1 MVAVP
6 PYEDVVMKIIHK
18 AYNTRFL
25 WTARFK
31 AASIPGLG
39 SGNLLQGAL
48 QYYQALHW
56 EKPYLVQALEL
67 LQESETADG
76 LQTIL
81 GLMLSGQG
89 WCHARKTWVFNT
101 IISRVQVPAAAPS
114 EFTPIGESHASRVA
128 RQAVKEIVS
137 EFIEDVK
144 DQALKTTFLEPTK
157 MHFRTKDEPMRE
169 NQVDMHG
176 ANTYLA
182 ILASTLGVQLNRRP
196 YLEDWAVGCADFL
209 ANNAPEPAAWAE
221 SHFGRDWEGI
231 RELREEEGSKPLRN
245 PNLLDRIE
253 FLADTCV
260 LHNHCGFVFK
270 GTTAREVANAAV
282 NPDGRIQEQ
291 RVHLAKYLVK
301 FASWFS
307 EDFILP
313 RMVTRLIGE
322 TGRLEALQ
330 ALMDELLAH
339 EPHLAGDEGEEDVR
353 FWLWNMSELPAQFQR
368 ERAAHLMRFAGVL
381 RTPGMELPPLYVEEH
396 DVQCSDPF
404 SRWHPGQSAWT
415 SE

>member
-1 MVAVP
+1 MTTVP
-6 PYEDVVMKIIHK
+6 PFEDVVLKIIHK

-25 WTARFK
+25 WTARYK

-48 QYYQALHW
+48 CYYQALHW
-56 EKPYLVQALEL
+56 ERPYLVQALDL
-67 LQESETADG
+67 LQVSETPDG

-101 IISRVQVPAAAPS
+101 IISRVQVPAGAPS
-114 EFTPIGESHASRVA
+114 EYAFFGKSNAFKVA
-128 RQAVKEIVS
+128 HQAVRELVS

-157 MHFRTKDEPMRE
+157 MYFRTKDEPMRE

-182 ILASTLGVQLNRRP
+182 ILAATLGVQLNRRP

-231 RELREEEGSKPLRN
+231 RELREEESKTLRS

-270 GTTAREVANAAV
+270 GKTAREVANAAV
-282 NPDGRIQEQ
+282 DPDGKRQEQ
-291 RVHLAKYLVK
+291 RIQLSKYLVK

-307 EDFILP
+307 EDFVLQ
-313 RMVTRLIGE
+313 RMVSRLVGE

-330 ALMDELLAH
+330 VIMDDLLA
-339 EPHLAGDEGEEDVR
+339 EQPWLAGDEGEEDVR
-353 FWLWNMSELPAQFQR
+353 FWLWNMAELPAQFQQ
-368 ERAAHLMRFAGVL
+368 ERAVHLMRHAGVL
-381 RTPGMELPPLYVEEH
+381 RTLGIELPPLYVESSEP
-396 DVQCSDPF
+396 DSSDLF
-404 SRWHPGQSAWT
+404 SRWHPGSAFPIPA
-415 SE
+415 